1 MLQESTSDRDFTQL
15 KSRND
20 TLIFFR
26 FIAGVILL
34 FTSALFHFV
43 NLGFPSN
50 PIFFVGIC
58 VICYNSIFFVVNK
71 NTSNLSRYTLL
82 TFFQVFLDW
91 LALFF
96 VAVFTGFVSSPSL
109 FLFPL
114 YAGMSGVILSKK
126 MTIYLTSIAIF
137 FILLLGFFSITTS
150 FATLRGSV
158 LIIGTSLFYSVVL
171 VCAAFLGVWASKEL
185 RERLE
190 IAMVLK
196 EQFFKE
202 NERLNTIYNVALS
215 VNSEL
220 EVYKVL
226 HHLSDS
232 LAGINPIVA
241 CVIRLFSDDRKTVSV
256 LEASGVSSEY
266 AKSHTVTLADD
277 KIDLECLKTRL
288 PIFVPNVLKDPRFL
302 YKKEAK
308 VEGLVSMLAVP
319 IIHLN
324 DVLGVIR
331 CYTKSYHEFTN
342 DDVEFVAL
350 IASQAALS
358 IINAKAYEK
367 VVELDKS
374 RTSFI
379 RVVTHELRAPMAA
392 VQSILQI
399 VLDGYTGE
407 INEKQRNL
415 FERANDRV
423 TGLLRLVSELLEFEG
438 ASAKDRDYEELD
450 LRKIMTDVIFE
461 LAPKADVKHIRI
473 KFIPTGDNLK
483 ICGWKEGIHRVF
495 ENFVDNAIKY
505 TRPHGNVSVNMHLEH
520 GHVITNII
528 DNGIGIPE
536 ESIPRLF
543 TEFYRAQNAKQ
554 EEVQGTGLGLAISK
568 KIISIHNG
576 DIKVQSILG
585 NGTTFTIALPV
596 GNKNVNSSGN

>member
-1 MLQESTSDRDFTQL
+1 VLQESTSDRDFTQL
-15 KSRND
+15 KSRNE

-26 FIAGVILL
+26 FIAGIILL
-34 FTSALFHFV
+34 FTSALFYFV
-43 NLGFPSN
+43 DLGYSSF

-58 VICYNSIFFVVNK
+58 VICYNSIFFVLNK
-71 NTSNLSRYTLL
+71 NTTNTSRFSQF

-91 LALFF
+91 LSLFF
-96 VAVFTGFVSSPSL
+96 VAMFTGFVSSPSL

-114 YAGMSGVILSKK
+114 YAGMSGIMLSKK
-126 MTIYLTSIAIF
+126 MTFYLTSIAIVL
-137 FILLLGFFSITTS
+137 ILLLGLLSIR
-150 FATLRGSV
+150 ATLPTLKDSV
-158 LIIGTSLFYSVVL
+158 IIIGSSFFYGLVL
-171 VCAAFLGVWASKEL
+171 VCASLLGLWASKEL

-190 IAMVLK
+190 IAIILK
-196 EQFFKE
+196 EQFYKE
-202 NERLNTIYNVALS
+202 NDRLNTIYNVALS
-215 VNSEL
+215 VNSQL

-226 HHLSDS
+226 RHLSDS
-232 LAGINPIVA
+232 LASISPVSA
-241 CVIRLFSDDRKTVSV
+241 CVIRLISDDRKTVSV
-256 LEASGVSSEY
+256 LEASGVSAEY
-266 AKSHTVTLADD
+266 GKSHTVNLADD
-277 KIDLECLKTRL
+277 RIDVECLKAKL

-302 YKKEAK
+302 YKNEAK
-308 VEGLVSMLAVP
+308 VEGLISMLAVP
-319 IIHLN
+319 IIHL
-324 DVLGVIR
+324 DEVLGVIR
-331 CYTKSYHEFTN
+331 CYTKSYYEFTN

-358 IINAKAYEK
+358 IVNAKAYEK

-407 INEKQRNL
+407 VSEKQRSL

-438 ASAKDRDYEELD
+438 ASAKDRDFEEID
-450 LRKIMTDVIFE
+450 LRKIMTDVVFE

-473 KFIPTGDNLK
+473 KFIPSGDNLK
-483 ICGWKEGIHRVF
+483 LIGWKDGIHRVF

-505 TRPHGNVSVNMHLEH
+505 TKPNGSVSVNMHFEN

-528 DNGIGIPE
+528 DNGIGIPK

-576 DIKVQSILG
+576 DISVNSVLG
-585 NGTTFTIALPV
+585 SGTTFTILLPT
-596 GNKNVNSSGN
+596 GTNFF

>member
-1 MLQESTSDRDFTQL
+1 MLQASTSDRDYTQL

-26 FIAGVILL
+26 FIAGVVLL
-34 FTSALFHFV
+34 LTSALFQFV
-43 NLGFPSN
+43 NLGYPSY
-50 PIFFVGIC
+50 PIFFVSIC

-71 NTSNLSRYTLL
+71 NADNLSRYTLL

-91 LALFF
+91 LSLFF

-114 YAGMSGVILSKK
+114 YAGMSGLILSRK

-137 FILLLGFFSITTS
+137 LILLLGLFSITTS
-150 FATLRGSV
+150 QATLRGAV
-158 LIIGTSLFYSVVL
+158 LVIGTALFYSVVL
-171 VCAAFLGVWASKEL
+171 VCAAILGIWASKEL

-190 IAMVLK
+190 IATILK

-202 NERLNTIYNVALS
+202 NERLGTIYNVALS

-226 HHLSDS
+226 KHLSDS
-232 LAGINPIVA
+232 LAGIKPISA
-241 CVIRLFSDDRKTVSV
+241 CVIRLFSDDNKTVSV

-266 AKSHTVTLADD
+266 AKSHTVNLSDD
-277 KIDLECLKTRL
+277 RIDLECLKAKL

-308 VEGLVSMLAVP
+308 IEGLTSMLAVP
-319 IIHLN
+319 IIHL
-324 DVLGVIR
+324 DEVLGVIR
-331 CYTKSYHEFTN
+331 CYTRSYHEFTN

-358 IINAKAYEK
+358 IVNAKAYEK

-399 VLDGYTGE
+399 VLDGYTGQVS
-407 INEKQRNL
+407 EKQRHL

-438 ASAKDRDYEELD
+438 ATAKDKEYEEID

-473 KFIPTGDNLK
+473 KFIPIGDSLR
-483 ICGWKEGIHRVF
+483 IFGWKEGIHRVF
-495 ENFVDNAIKY
+495 ENFVDNAVKY
-505 TRPHGNVSVNMHLEH
+505 TKPHGNINVNMHHEK
-520 GHVITNII
+520 GQIVTNII

-568 KIISIHNG
+568 KIISLHNG
-576 DIKVQSILG
+576 DIKVHSVLG
-585 NGTTFTIALPV
+585 NGTTFTITLPLGDKNMTA
-596 GNKNVNSSGN
+596 GNI

>member
-1 MLQESTSDRDFTQL
+1 MLQESTVDRDFTQL

-26 FIAGVILL
+26 FIAGVVLL
-34 FTSALFHFV
+34 LTSALFYFV
-43 NLGFPSN
+43 NFSYPSY
-50 PIFFVGIC
+50 PIFFIGIC
-58 VICYNSIFFVVNK
+58 VICYNSIFFVINR
-71 NTSNLSRYTLL
+71 NTSTIRRYSLL

-126 MTIYLTSIAIF
+126 MTISLTCIAITL
-137 FILLLGFFSITTS
+137 ILTLGFLSMALSESSIQNS
-150 FATLRGSV
+150 M
-158 LIIGTSLFYSVVL
+158 LIIGSSFFYCIIL
-171 VCAAFLGVWASKEL
+171 ICASFMGIWASKEL

-190 IAMVLK
+190 IATILK

-202 NERLNTIYNVALS
+202 NDRLNTIYNVALL

-220 EVYKVL
+220 EIYKVL
-226 HHLSDS
+226 NHLSDS
-232 LAGINPIVA
+232 LATLEPISA
-241 CVIRLFSDDRKTVSV
+241 CVIRLFSDDKKTVSV
-256 LEASGVSSEY
+256 LEASGVSAEY
-266 AKSHTVTLADD
+266 AKSHTVNLSDD
-277 KIDLECLKTRL
+277 KIDVECLKTSL
-288 PIFVPNVLKDPRFL
+288 PIFVPNVLKDSRFL
-302 YKKEAK
+302 YKKEAS
-308 VEGLVSMLAVP
+308 VEGLVSMLVVP
-319 IIHLN
+319 ILHLG

-331 CYTKSYHEFTN
+331 CYTKKYHEFNN

-367 VVELDKS
+367 VIALDKS

-379 RVVTHELRAPMAA
+379 RIVTHELRAPMAA

-407 INEKQRNL
+407 ISSKQREL
-415 FERANDRV
+415 FDRANERV
-423 TGLLRLVSELLEFEG
+423 TGLLKLVSELLEFEG
-438 ASAKDRDYEELD
+438 TDSRSGEFEETN
-450 LRKIMTDVIFE
+450 LRKIMTDVVFE
-461 LAPKADVKHIRI
+461 LAPKADIKHIRV
-473 KFIPTGDNLK
+473 KFLPSGENLK
-483 ICGWKEGIHRVF
+483 IIGWAEGLHRVF

-505 TRPHGNVSVNMHLEH
+505 TKNGGNVSIHMSLENNQI
-520 GHVITNII
+520 ITTIS
-528 DNGIGIPE
+528 DNGIGIPDD
-536 ESIPRLF
+536 SIEKLF
-543 TEFYRAQNAKQ
+543 TEFFRAKNAKQ

-576 DIKVQSILG
+576 EIKVQSVLG
-585 NGTTFTIALPV
+585 VGTTFTITLPIEQIA
-596 GNKNVNSSGN
+596 K